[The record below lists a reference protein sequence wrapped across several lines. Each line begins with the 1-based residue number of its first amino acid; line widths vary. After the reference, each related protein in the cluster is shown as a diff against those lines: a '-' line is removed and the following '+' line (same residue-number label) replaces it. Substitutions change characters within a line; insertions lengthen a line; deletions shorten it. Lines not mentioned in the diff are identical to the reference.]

1 MLKKENFIDLRHGRK
16 GPRRGRS
23 RSRQVY
29 REKPSKGKEKIVAD
43 RPAQEAPPAGPS
55 GVSLSKKFV
64 ALDDDITPSHEE
76 ATDVMEA
83 AYPAVPSVIST
94 DIVDGQ
100 DDVEPPLEHCGAI
113 VPVTD
118 CPDST
123 TGNAVGSGL
132 ANRNPSG
139 SNSNLMEQHQR
150 SYPKSV

>member
-1 MLKKENFIDLRHGRK
+1 MWTILPIRVGKKG
-16 GPRRGRS
+16 G
-23 RSRQVY
+23 
-29 REKPSKGKEKIVAD
+29 A
-43 RPAQEAPPAGPS
+43 S